1 MEILISI
8 FIGVALMELYAWL
21 DPLAKWLVD
30 RVAKKLP
37 EDRRADFTEQ
47 FMADLATLPNSV
59 AKVYFAF
66 RDCTLAAQNIYQN
79 VYREKFLSMADDFDS
94 TNNMMRLWDQS
105 LETSKSRARSEF
117 RSSSAFISAVDRSL
131 EGLRRNQR
139 QDDPDAET
147 AIHQFQTLSSP
158 VVGIL
163 STRQANIEQRY
174 ARLDGLMDRLREPRA
189 RAFEAN
195 ENIRRRMLDDK
206 PLDDSDVELVVSS
219 FNERLGEIR
228 AIQQEYNAEAGSAGD
243 LPDIPAFPENF
254 VTKAKA
260 IVEALEAAVRV
271 VKRPR

>member
-8 FIGVALMELYAWL
+8 VIGIALMELYAWL

-30 RVAKKLP
+30 RVAKNLP

-66 RDCTLAAQNIYQN
+66 RDCTLAAQHIYQN
-79 VYREKFLSMADDFDS
+79 VYREKYLSVADDFDS
-94 TNNMMRLWDQS
+94 LFNKMSLCDQTIETSRAQARSKLRLS
-105 LETSKSRARSEF
+105 LEF
-117 RSSSAFISAVDRSL
+117 VSAVDRSL

-147 AIHQFQTLSSP
+147 AIHHFQALSSP
-158 VVGIL
+158 VVGTL
-163 STRQANIEQRY
+163 STILANVEQRH
-174 ARLDGLMDRLREPRA
+174 ARLEGLMDRLREPLA

-195 ENIRRRMLDDK
+195 ENLRRRMLDDK
-206 PLDDSDVELVVSS
+206 PLDDNDTELVSS
-219 FNERLGEIR
+219 FNERLHDVSV
-228 AIQQEYNAEAGSAGD
+228 IQQEYNAEAGNSDD
-243 LPDIPAFPENF
+243 LPGIPAFPENF
-254 VTKAKA
+254 GTKAKA
-260 IVEALEAAVRV
+260 IVEALQAAAQV